1 MATIFISGSRTI
13 PFLPEEA
20 KCRLDRM
27 IKEGHDVVIGD
38 SDKGVDAMIAAYFA
52 DVGYDCV
59 SIYTTRPVPRLKTVL
74 PSWKTVTVKS
84 EIDKKIDKQGR
95 VVNQRDIETKK
106 DIAMGDVADFGFVVW
121 KPEYPNR
128 FGKASVS
135 KGSLRNMVQLLSD
148 HKPVVLY
155 MLNESDGTFSL
166 VDLRS
171 RQELDGLIENASPLV
186 QRSYATILKDQTENA
201 QNKLF

>member
-1 MATIFISGSRTI
+1 
-13 PFLPEEA
+13 
-20 KCRLDRM
+20 
-27 IKEGHDVVIGD
+27 
-38 SDKGVDAMIAAYFA
+38 
-52 DVGYDCV
+52 
-59 SIYTTRPVPRLKTVL
+59 
-74 PSWKTVTVKS
+74 
-84 EIDKKIDKQGR
+84 
-95 VVNQRDIETKK
+95 
-106 DIAMGDVADFGFVVW
+106 MGDVTDFGFVVW

-135 KGSLRNMVQLLSD
+135 KGSLRNIVQLLSD

-166 VDLRS
+166 ADLRS